1 MKITNNSHKLI
12 SFFVENNCITDVTQT
27 KKTNAIFTDIYHE
40 IHNGFKY
47 IESIKNKNKM
57 DYNGEYKMEYKMEYK
72 KINNISQIPKPST
85 FLFTSFPSDIQLYIN
100 TSTVSSL
107 TYSLHLFDK
116 DITIIFVLENKATD
130 AVIKCYNKYVDNM
143 LVWLYIIIQHAS
155 NKCAATIQIF
165 IYHTSLTKK
174 LPQTKNDVLSETH
187 VNTAF
192 TRTCPVNSEIV
203 IFRKEEWFKV
213 FIHETFHNFGLDFSD
228 MANHTCHSKILSIF
242 PVKSEVNLFEAYAEF
257 WARTINVLFCSYH
270 NMTTQ
275 NQNKNQNKNDINI
288 FLTNVEFFM
297 NYERI
302 YSFFQMV
309 KVLDFMNVSYTTLY
323 SPTVQSHII
332 RKNNYKENTNV
343 LSYYVI
349 TLLLINNY
357 QEFILWCN
365 VNNSSLL
372 QFKKTIA
379 NQHSFCKFIEKKYKS
394 KQLLDGI
401 EHTELLLTSMTN
413 KNTNAGSNKGNP
425 DIHFLLHNL
434 RMTLCELG

>member
-1 MKITNNSHKLI
+1 MKLTNNSHKLI
-12 SFFVENNCITDVTQT
+12 SFFVKNNNIPVIKQT
-27 KKTNAIFTDIYHE
+27 KQTDTIFTTLYHE

-47 IESIKNKNKM
+47 VESIKPIVHYEQIK
-57 DYNGEYKMEYKMEYK
+57 
-72 KINNISQIPKPST
+72 NISQIPKPTT
-85 FLFTSFPSDIQLYIN
+85 FHFSDFPLNIQQRID
-100 TSTVSSL
+100 SHSVSAL
-107 TYSLHLFDK
+107 TYSLHLLTK
-116 DITIIFVLENKATD
+116 DVTIFFILEVAITES
-130 AVIKCYNKYVDNM
+130 VIKLYNTYVDIM
-143 LVWLYIIIQHAS
+143 LVWLYISSQYAS
-155 NKCAATIQIF
+155 KKCTTNMNIY
-165 IYHTSLTKK
+165 IYHTGLTKT
-174 LPQTKNDVLSETH
+174 LPKNLKDTLDETH
-187 VNTAF
+187 INTAF
-192 TRTCPVNSEIV
+192 TRTCPINSEIV

-213 FIHETFHNFGLDFSD
+213 FIHETMHNLGLDFSD
-228 MANHTCHSKILSIF
+228 MKNATCHSKILSLF
-242 PVKSEVNLFEAYAEF
+242 PVNSDVNLFEAYAEF
-257 WARTINVLFCSYH
+257 WARTMNVLFCSYN
-270 NMTTQ
+270 NM
-275 NQNKNQNKNDINI
+275 KHADDITE
-288 FLTNVEFFM
+288 FLINTEFFM

-401 EHTELLLTSMTN
+401 EHTELLLTVMTN